1 MLEGMRSSWFP
12 VYRALTAL
20 AAPLAARRLAR
31 AAAGDADAVARQA
44 ERRGHVPDAH
54 GELWVHAAS
63 VGELA
68 AAEPLL
74 SRLRDDRR
82 PVVLTTMTHTAA
94 ARARERVTGDT
105 IRHAFAPLDTGGA
118 VNRWLDH
125 TRPARLLLIETELWP
140 VLLAACRKREIPVA
154 LVNARLS
161 QRAFR
166 RYRRFRGLF
175 VDALS
180 GVDPVLCQ
188 TAADAERFAMLGVPP
203 SRLAV
208 CGNLKFDGAA
218 APADAADRAAAWR
231 GTWQNRPAWVA
242 GSTHAGEED
251 LVAAAHARVRT
262 AVPGALV
269 LVVPRHPERADEATR
284 ALAAAGLTACRIDAL
299 PERPDVDCAVVDRIG
314 VLTELYGAAG
324 AAFVGGSL
332 VAGVGG
338 HNLMEPAAAGRAV
351 IAGPHLDEQQAAA
364 AVLRRG
370 RALVIATDADA
381 LATHVIDLLR
391 DRDRARRLGRAARA
405 AGMAERGALERVMA
419 RLQPWLDARS

>member
-1 MLEGMRSSWFP
+1 M
-12 VYRALTAL
+12 LTAL

-74 SRLRDDRR
+74 SRLRDRR
-82 PVVLTTMTHTAA
+82 RRVVLTTMTHTAA
-94 ARARERVTGDT
+94 ARAREHVTGDT
-105 IRHAFAPLDTGGA
+105 IRHAFAPLDTAGA

-140 VLLAACRKREIPVA
+140 VLLAACRKRGIPVA

-175 VDALS
+175 ADALS

-188 TAADAERFAMLGVPP
+188 TAADAERFATLGVPP
-203 SRLAV
+203 ARLAV

-218 APADAADRAAAWR
+218 APAAAADRAAAWR
-231 GTWQNRPAWVA
+231 GAWQGRPAWVA
-242 GSTHAGEED
+242 GSTHAGEEE
-251 LVAAAHARVRT
+251 LVATAHARVCT
-262 AVPGALV
+262 AVPRALV
-269 LVVPRHPERADEATR
+269 LVVPRHPERAADVIR
-284 ALAAAGLTACRIDAL
+284 ALEAGGLEACGIDAL
-299 PERPDVDCAVVDRIG
+299 PDRPEAACAVVDRMG
-314 VLTELYGAAG
+314 VLTELYGAAD

-351 IAGPHLDEQQAAA
+351 IAGPHLDDQQAGAS
-364 AVLRRG
+364 VLRRA
-370 RALVIATDADA
+370 RALMIATDADA
-381 LATHVIDLLR
+381 LAAHVVASLR
-391 DRDRARRLGRAARA
+391 DRDRARRMGRAARA
-405 AGMAERGALERVMA
+405 AITAERGALDRVVA
-419 RLQPWLDARS
+419 GLQPWLDARS